1 LSSRKD
7 WVSNTFDNTI
17 TYPAASLS
25 FIATEAFPSI
35 KSNKGL
41 NYLKI
46 RTGYGTSAGFAPSY
60 PVANTLESSA
70 RDFSD
75 INGVVNASQ
84 SGSTTLGNA
93 NLRPELLE
101 EIEFGFDSKF
111 FDNRLS
117 LNASYFKR
125 YTTDLIT
132 STPIANSTGF
142 LNTFTNIGKLEG
154 NGLEIDVDVHAIK
167 NDKNGLNWEVG
178 ANFFKGEMIVTDLGE
193 LERVT
198 VAGFSNLGNQAIEG
212 EQIGVMVGSRI
223 KRDAN
228 NNYVVNS
235 AGYYEVEAGPFVI
248 GNPNPDFT
256 LNTTSSL
263 SYRNFNFSFLVSYV
277 HGGDIYS
284 GTSSALLARGL
295 TADTENRLNTFV
307 LPGVNANGTK
317 NTTQINASDY
327 YFSNIGFGPDEL
339 NVFDGSVIRLN
350 EVSLGYSL
358 PTKILE
364 KTPFGSI
371 SFNVA
376 GYNLYYKAFNTPA
389 GVNFDPNVIG
399 TGVGNGRGFDFLN
412 GPSGKRYGFSIK
424 ATF

>member
-1 LSSRKD
+1 
-7 WVSNTFDNTI
+7 
-17 TYPAASLS
+17 
-25 FIATEAFPSI
+25 
-35 KSNKGL
+35 
-41 NYLKI
+41 LKI
-46 RTGYGTSAGFAPSY
+46 RSGYGTSAGFAPSY

-84 SGSTTLGNA
+84 SGSSSLGNA

-154 NGLEIDVDVHAIK
+154 NGLEIDLDVHAIK

-178 ANFFKGEMIVTDLGE
+178 ANFFKGEMIVTDLGD

-235 AGYYEVEAGPFVI
+235 TGYYEVEAGPFVI

-263 SYRNFNFSFLVSYV
+263 SYKNFNFSFLISYV
-277 HGGDIYS
+277 NGGDIYS
-284 GTSSALLARGL
+284 GTSAALLARGL
-295 TADTENRLNTFV
+295 TADTENRLNTFT
-307 LPGVNANGTK
+307 LPGVTADGLK
-317 NTTQINASDY
+317 NTIQINASDY
-327 YFSNIGFGPDEL
+327 YFSNIGFGPDEM

-350 EVSLGYSL
+350 EVSLGYNL
-358 PTKILE
+358 PAKILE

-371 SFNVA
+371 SFNLA
-376 GYNLYYKAFNTPA
+376 GYNLYYNAFNTPK